1 MTDSLA
7 PKEQLRVWIAEQAEV
22 DASLIAD
29 DKLVVDEGY
38 LSPVAALDLMFLIED
53 LSGTTIDATELDPN
67 SFESVNSIMAQFFGN
82 AE

>member
-1 MTDSLA
+1 MTDLLV

-29 DKLVVDEGY
+29 DTLVIDEGY
-38 LSPVAALDLMFLIED
+38 LSSVTILDLMFLIED
-53 LSGTTIDATELDPN
+53 LSGATIDATELDPN
-67 SFESVNSIMAQFFGN
+67 SFESVNSIMASFFGS